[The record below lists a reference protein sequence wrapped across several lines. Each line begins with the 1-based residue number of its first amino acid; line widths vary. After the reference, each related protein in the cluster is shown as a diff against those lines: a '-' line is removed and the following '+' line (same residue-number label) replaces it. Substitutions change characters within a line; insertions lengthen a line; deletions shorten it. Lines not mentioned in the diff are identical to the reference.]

1 MNKLKSKATAFLL
14 AILFAAACFAPLYDA
29 VRASAADGTSM
40 PVDPPAEQPM
50 DVLYIGDNAQNAAYI
65 ENSVSDADIYCWT
78 TDFLDD
84 FLMQYIYGTFDNVS
98 NTYVIFE
105 MQQSLGMS
113 IINEGEEGIPLFN
126 LFQSMFSSMKGN
138 GCEIM
143 FIFGTEEER
152 WAEYN
157 DFLDYVDIHIN
168 TDILYLFLGNVFTD
182 MKEESEDWR
191 LKDVAFIFDAGL
203 TSHPEGS
210 SVQEGWFFSN
220 WFIPYIKQVYKEEFS
235 GGEYAEDVFED
246 NRILCHVQGNIYY
259 DAVYDTEITF
269 TAESM
274 AEQLSGYILCPV
286 GLFLAECDFTWLEQM
301 GDLQGMLGENFPIY
315 IYNTG
320 SSVPLLGNNLRESGQ
335 INSIPSIIEEFIN
348 GEDMSNYDNWPGRCE
363 ITHRPMT
370 QSEDGWMEEISGDSP
385 FAECWSCYHIKD

>member
-1 MNKLKSKATAFLL
+1 
-14 AILFAAACFAPLYDA
+14 
-29 VRASAADGTSM
+29 
-40 PVDPPAEQPM
+40 
-50 DVLYIGDNAQNAAYI
+50 
-65 ENSVSDADIYCWT
+65 
-78 TDFLDD
+78 
-84 FLMQYIYGTFDNVS
+84 MQYIQGTFDNVS

-235 GGEYAEDVFED
+235 GGEYAEEVFED

-274 AEQLSGYILCPV
+274 AEQLSGYILCPI
-286 GLFLAECDFTWLEQM
+286 GYYPAENDYGWLLEM
-301 GDLQGMLGENFPIY
+301 ENLRDALWEYFPIY
-315 IYNTG
+315 VYNTG
-320 SSVPLLGNNLRESGQ
+320 SRVPLWGEAIYTSGQ
-335 INSIPSIIEEFIN
+335 FNSIREIIEEFVN
-348 GEDMSNYDNWPGRCE
+348 GEDMGDYDNWTGRCD
-363 ITHRPMT
+363 ITHFPMEI
-370 QSEDGWMEEISGDSP
+370 SEDGWMSMPSHDSP
-385 FAECWSCYHIKD
+385 FPNCWKCCMTDDEYKFYTNQEGEGEWSLVW